1 MRFKCVS
8 AVCLILVA
16 ASSLGLRGVRASISN
31 NQPFTAVEMQI
42 TRFADLPIP
51 NVWTRILAVSG
62 DGQLI
67 ASLGQSQLPGRPVYH
82 RTVWNLREKTKV
94 GIDPVLKMLGVYQY
108 HQPFYLNAGDWYVE
122 GDHLTNCDGTPD
134 DQVEGFDVYRTEPE
148 TEDPSNPGR
157 TFTWKRWA
165 APRLGCFILREE
177 RLETD
182 KHGKFVSSNIRTL
195 TDVKIGEPDPSYF
208 DTSLPEGYARA
219 TPEAW
224 ADGYINRM
232 KEQRAEQEQ

>member
-1 MRFKCVS
+1 MQFPRSGLIC
-8 AVCLILVA
+8 AILVA
-16 ASSLGLRGVRASISN
+16 SSACVVLAKVSASISE

-42 TRFADLPIP
+42 TRFVDPPIP
-51 NVWTRILAVSG
+51 VVWTRILAVSG

-67 ASLGQSQLPGRPVYH
+67 ASLGQTQLPGRPVYH
-82 RTVWNLREKTKV
+82 RTVWNRREKTKV
-94 GIDPVLKMLGVYQY
+94 GIDPEFKMLVVYQY

-122 GDHLTNCDGTPD
+122 GDHLIDCDGTLD
-134 DQVEGFDVYRTEPE
+134 GQIDGFDVYRTEPE
-148 TEDPSNPGR
+148 NEDPSNPGR

-165 APRLGCFILREE
+165 APRLGCYILREE

-208 DTSLPEGYARA
+208 DTFIAGRLQAGHA
-219 TPEAW
+219 
-224 ADGYINRM
+224 
-232 KEQRAEQEQ
+232 